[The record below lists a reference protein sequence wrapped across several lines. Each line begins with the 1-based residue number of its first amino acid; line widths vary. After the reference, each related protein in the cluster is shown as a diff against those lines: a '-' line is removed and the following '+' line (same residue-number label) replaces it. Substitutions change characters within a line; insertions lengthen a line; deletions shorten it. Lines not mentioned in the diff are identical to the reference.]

1 MINKLTTRKGVTPV
15 IAIVLLLT
23 VTIGAV
29 GILYTQVGDLLEQD
43 EGLDDIDRVQDTEI
57 EIRTAVSSGADDGL
71 NQNSNDEEQ
80 IYLSVANEG
89 DRAVDLGEE
98 FDMSIDGVAQEAYES
113 VNDDFTADDLTTGEG
128 CLTDGEGMQLDVG
141 ETTSDQD
148 DLSEGM
154 CETGIPFPGAFDDE
168 IEIQFELDGSSRTW
182 SYECNPPSGDVTHC

>member
-43 EGLDDIDRVQDTEI
+43 EGLDDIDRVQDTEL
-57 EIRTAVSSGADDGL
+57 EIRTAVSSAADDEL
-71 NQNSNDEEQ
+71 NDADGVEQ

-98 FDMSIDGVAQEAYES
+98 FDMSINGVAQEAYGS
-113 VNDDFTADDLTTGEG
+113 VNDDFDVDELTTGEG
-128 CLTDGEGMQLDVG
+128 CLTEDGNMQLDVG
-141 ETTSDQD
+141 ETTSDQELD
-148 DLSEGM
+148 GGM
-154 CETGIPFPGAFDDE
+154 CTTGIPFPGAFDDS